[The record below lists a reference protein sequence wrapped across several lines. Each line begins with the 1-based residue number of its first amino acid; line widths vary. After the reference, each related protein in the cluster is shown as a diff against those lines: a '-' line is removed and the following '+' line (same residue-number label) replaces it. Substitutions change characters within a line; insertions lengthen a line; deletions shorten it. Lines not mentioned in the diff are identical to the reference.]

1 MQLREW
7 QTPHAQLEALPCD
20 SPANNHSQNI
30 MSFGSVVV
38 FVTIS
43 LSNSEMASP
52 ASDDPA
58 LTAPDDPAAAKEAQA
73 PLPRLDEWSP
83 RERAQEQQGPN
94 VHLSA
99 AMLLPWLVALIAGA
113 LGVFLLRP
121 GRKAMSGAATRRLP
135 MSSSVDDWPARK
147 AAAKSKASVE
157 ALEARKQSCR
167 RRPRNCRG
175 FAGAAFSAWAVR
187 PPRRGPGRGGDR
199 EAAGLLRGRGIHR
212 MGQAVADEKAEAEE
226 KARVEAAAAAKRAAD
241 EEPLKEDE
249 GLKNV
254 GKAFTAMGD
263 GTKDFLPRCRG
274 RPRRTR

>member
-1 MQLREW
+1 
-7 QTPHAQLEALPCD
+7 
-20 SPANNHSQNI
+20 

-121 GRKAMSGAATRRLP
+121 GRKAGERSSDEATADELL
-135 MSSSVDDWPARK
+135 SADDWPARK

-157 ALEARKQSCR
+157 ALEARRAKLQAATEKLQ
-167 RRPRNCRG
+167 G
-175 FAGAAFSAWAVR
+175 FFAGAAFSAWAKASAEKSAQV
-187 PPRRGPGRGGDR
+187 
-199 EAAGLLRGRGIHR
+199 EAATEKLQGFYAGAAFTAWAR
-212 MGQAVADEKAEAEE
+212 AVADEKAEAEE

-241 EEPLKEDE
+241 EKNPLKVMDE

-263 GTKDFLPRCRG
+263 STKDFFAKMPWS
-274 RPRRTR
+274 PKKDEVKSSHKKDEAKS